1 MPGLHVKS
9 CAIVIDQAAR
19 APTSDDRA
27 RLIIA
32 WDHERGL
39 SNTVGGVAFR
49 AGALLPEAF
58 RPARRH
64 TLMVQP
70 LCFQSEALG
79 WCVLEMD
86 PPRAAVGEAIP
97 AQISAS
103 FKVIALQEHLAAAAT
118 KR

>member
-1 MPGLHVKS
+1 L
-9 CAIVIDQAAR
+9 
-19 APTSDDRA
+19 
-27 RLIIA
+27 
-32 WDHERGL
+32 
-39 SNTVGGVAFR
+39 NTAGGVAFR

-70 LCFQSEALG
+70 LSFQREALG

-97 AQISAS
+97 AQISAAL
-103 FKVIALQEHLAAAAT
+103 KVIALQERLKPT
-118 KR
+118 R